1 MCRLA
6 KNGLQQEFNIRLI
19 TLLLWSLIKGVVSN
33 KKKAK
38 HLLAVKASARKSYHR
53 SDLDI

>member
-38 HLLAVKASARKSYHR
+38 HLLAVKASARKNYHR